1 MRLATILTL
10 PLALAALASCA
21 PVPNDHCAGW
31 RPVRMAG
38 ASIDYL
44 AAHDPA
50 ALSAV
55 IGHMEFGAGQG
66 CW

>member
-1 MRLATILTL
+1 MRLKLMLTL
-10 PLALAALASCA
+10 LLAPATLASCA
-21 PVPNDHCAGW
+21 PVANDCAGW

-38 ASIDYL
+38 PSIDYL

-50 ALSAV
+50 ALAAV
-55 IGHMEFGAGQG
+55 IGHMEFGKARG